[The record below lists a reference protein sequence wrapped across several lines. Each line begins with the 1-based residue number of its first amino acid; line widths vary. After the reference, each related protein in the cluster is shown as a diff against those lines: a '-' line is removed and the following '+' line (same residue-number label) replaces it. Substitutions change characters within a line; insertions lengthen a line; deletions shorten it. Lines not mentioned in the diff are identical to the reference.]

1 MRGHRKALSS
11 LVTAGL
17 LSVAAFGAGAAE
29 GSKAASN
36 FDAADYFSGKTIRIL
51 VGFSAGGGT
60 DLQAR
65 LFADHWGKFLPGR
78 PRFVVANVKPNT
90 ASANRLYRSPP
101 DGTTME
107 LTASSNVA
115 KQFTSPQAKFKIE
128 ENRIVGSHTGSSS
141 VMLAYKD
148 LPYRTVRDAIGGK
161 APIRVNQRGPSEG
174 GAMRLAAMSEWLD
187 VPVKFITGARGTA
200 DKLLDME
207 RGNTDAH
214 LAGGGGTVWFSLPF
228 IRPGWMQDGMVR
240 PFVLMGPSDIEVGAN
255 NEIGMPADVPYVTDL
270 LTDPKRK
277 KLYEA
282 FANIDSRYS
291 KIFMLPPGTPDPIVD
306 AFRQSYQA
314 MLADAAFRAKL
325 EKLMGEPVTFTSG
338 QEIEPRLDQM
348 VKDYAE
354 NADEFARWISWAKER
369 F

>member
-1 MRGHRKALSS
+1 MQAQRIGLGSM
-11 LVTAGL
+11 VVAGL
-17 LSVAAFGAGAAE
+17 LSLAGAA
-29 GSKAASN
+29 SAASN

-107 LTASSNVA
+107 LTASANIVT
-115 KQFTSPQAKFKIE
+115 QFMDPQAKFKIE

-148 LPYRTVRDAIGGK
+148 LPYQTVRDAIGGET
-161 APIRVNQRGPSEG
+161 PIRISASGPTSSY
-174 GAMRLAAMSEWLD
+174 ALRVSAMSEWLD
-187 VPVKFITGARGTA
+187 VPVKFMSGARGTA
-200 DKLLDME
+200 ENLLSME
-207 RGNTDAH
+207 RDDTDAY
-214 LAGGGGTVWFSLPF
+214 LAGGGGTVWFSLPS
-228 IRPGWMQDGMVR
+228 IRPGWMKDGTVR
-240 PFVLMGPSDIEVGAN
+240 PFVIMGPSDIEIAPNKEV
-255 NEIGMPADVPYVTDL
+255 EMPSDVPYVTDL
-270 LTDPKRK
+270 LTDPKQK
-277 KLYEA
+277 QQYEA
-282 FANIDSRYS
+282 MANADARYG
-291 KIFMLPPGTPDPIVD
+291 KIFMLPPGTPDAIVD
-306 AFRQSYQA
+306 AFRTSYEA
-314 MLADAAFRAKL
+314 MLADEAFRAKL
-325 EKLMGEPVTFTSG
+325 EKLQGEPVTFTSG
-338 QEIEPRLDQM
+338 ADIESRLDQM

-354 NADEFARWISWAKER
+354 NADEFARWVEWTRER